1 MSGLYFPPNTRLM
14 VQPSKDFPL
23 IYRRQLALL
32 VVLQNMSD
40 GTTHVQGGIVRC
52 KDKKKF
58 LIHKIFSKKFLLMN
72 INAKLIYWLSDI

>member
-14 VQPSKDFPL
+14 VQPPKDFPL

-32 VVLQNMSD
+32 VVFQNVSD

-58 LIHKIFSKKFLLMN
+58 HNQGHKI
-72 INAKLIYWLSDI
+72 LILFPIAV